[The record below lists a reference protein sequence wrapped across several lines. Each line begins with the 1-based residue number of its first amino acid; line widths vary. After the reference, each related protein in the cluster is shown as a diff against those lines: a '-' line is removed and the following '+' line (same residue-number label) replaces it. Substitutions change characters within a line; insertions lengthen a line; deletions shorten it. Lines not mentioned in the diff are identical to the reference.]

1 MRNVFT
7 LQFVL
12 NETSTF
18 RIQFTSH
25 FTMASGNA
33 ESSENFKHKPPFI
46 VCVCF
51 SLEYGVLCCCIH
63 PRRSFSYAN
72 SNSNFH
78 NICVF
83 LFWFGL
89 MPNESEVVNAFEWHI
104 SGNRWSHLSLLRRGN
119 GNGLDNAKLIET
131 EKGFCHIHKCIQYSP
146 ILFHFTLL
154 AELFYE
160 CRIDKNRDRTL
171 CAAPSICGD
180 VPRWASGFFTLFQ
193 Q

>member
-1 MRNVFT
+1 
-7 LQFVL
+7 
-12 NETSTF
+12 
-18 RIQFTSH
+18 
-25 FTMASGNA
+25 
-33 ESSENFKHKPPFI
+33 
-46 VCVCF
+46 
-51 SLEYGVLCCCIH
+51 
-63 PRRSFSYAN
+63 
-72 SNSNFH
+72 
-78 NICVF
+78 
-83 LFWFGL
+83 

-180 VPRWASGFFTLFQ
+180 VPRLQVASSLYFNNNYFTHLHLGLSMLLCCQNLHWPAVPFRRCWRVDAFLPLPLFLRLREVAGRSIARNHIRKM
-193 Q
+193 